1 MRSSSWTVGC
11 PFRTTICSGIDK
23 VIPDFSYLE
32 KNSKKI
38 KGLIITHGHEDHIGG
53 VPYLLKVINVP
64 IYGTR
69 FPLTDRKQIKRTWNE
84 SEDAHGEG

>member
-1 MRSSSWTVGC
+1 M
-11 PFRTTICSGIDK
+11 FGIDK

-53 VPYLLKVINVP
+53 VPYLLKAVSYTHLDVYKRQTLSTAATSIWRR
-64 IYGTR
+64 TR
-69 FPLTDRKQIKRTWNE
+69 
-84 SEDAHGEG
+84 